1 MQKLRNLGMFTGIIE
16 TMGKINEVNS
26 KGTNKSFWIE
36 TSITHEL
43 KIDQSLA
50 HNGVCLI
57 VEDIQKGV
65 YKITAIKETL
75 EKTNLNQWAIGTH
88 INLERSLQLSGRLDG
103 HFVQAHVDTVGT
115 LLKKKDLNGSWEL
128 IIDFP
133 KKFAPLIIEKGSICL
148 EGISLTIFAVKKS
161 TFRVAIIPY
170 TWEHTNLQFLKEE
183 DVINLEFDLLGKYI
197 NRKLSLKR

>member
-1 MQKLRNLGMFTGIIE
+1 MFTGIIE
-16 TMGKINEVNS
+16 TIGQIKDVSSNGS
-26 KGTNKSFWIE
+26 NKSFCIE
-36 TSITHEL
+36 SSITQDL
-43 KIDQSLA
+43 KSDQSIA
-50 HNGVCLI
+50 HNGVCLTI
-57 VEDIQKGV
+57 EDIQDGV
-65 YKITAIKETL
+65 YKTTAVQETL
-75 EKTNLNQWAIGTH
+75 EKTNLHEWTVGTH

-103 HFVQAHVDTVGT
+103 HFVQGHVDSVGT

-148 EGISLTIFAVKKS
+148 EGVSLTIFAVKKS

-170 TWEHTNLQFLKEE
+170 TWQHTNLQFLNEKET
-183 DVINLEFDLLGKYI
+183 INLEFDLLGKYI

>member
-1 MQKLRNLGMFTGIIE
+1 MFTGIIE
-16 TMGKINEVNS
+16 TMGRIKDVS
-26 KGTNKSFWIE
+26 SSGTNKSFWIQS
-36 TSITHEL
+36 SITHEL
-43 KIDQSLA
+43 KIDQSIA
-50 HNGVCLI
+50 HNGVCLTI
-57 VEDIQKGV
+57 DDIQDGV
-65 YKITAIKETL
+65 YRITAIKETL
-75 EKTNLNQWAIGTH
+75 EKTNLGQWVAGTN

-103 HFVQAHVDTVGT
+103 HFVQGHVDTIGT

-133 KKFAPLIIEKGSICL
+133 KKFAPFLIEKGSICL

-170 TWEHTNLQFLKEE
+170 TWQHTNLQFLNEKEA
-183 DVINLEFDLLGKYI
+183 INLEFDLLGKYI